1 MTALHLW
8 SPCDYI
14 SNENNQQITP
24 SKFLKGHRLRGTWY
38 VHLFVAASKDI
49 LKSSLV
55 GCIKSA
61 YLGKE
66 HSGDLRAS
74 LEKQFFFVLFQ
85 NSDIDL
91 QQPKVI
97 QSYSVKNNKEDILET
112 NKLRL
117 SLSNFLAEDQVFWDL
132 NG

>member
-1 MTALHLW
+1 MCIYL
-8 SPCDYI
+8 
-14 SNENNQQITP
+14 
-24 SKFLKGHRLRGTWY
+24 
-38 VHLFVAASKDI
+38 VAASKDI